1 MTASNDPDQ
10 IRAEIERTRSSLSY
24 NVDNL
29 AHEAKPS
36 TIAKRKV
43 GRVSG
48 AASGWRERV
57 MGSAAQGSPS
67 VSDSAQSAQSA
78 MSSVSE
84 SAQSAPAA
92 VRSQARGNPLAAGVV
107 AFGAGRGWWWRR

>member
-43 GRVSG
+43 GR
-48 AASGWRERV
+48 
-57 MGSAAQGSPS
+57 
-67 VSDSAQSAQSA
+67 
-78 MSSVSE
+78 
-84 SAQSAPAA
+84 A
-92 VRSQARGNPLAAGVV
+92 VPTRATRRSRRG
-107 AFGAGRGWWWRR
+107 RRCPR

>member
-10 IRAEIERTRSSLSY
+10 IRAEIERTRNSLSD

-48 AASGWRERV
+48 AASGLRERV
-57 MGSAAQGSPS
+57 MGSAAEGSPGT
-67 VSDSAQSAQSA
+67 SDSAQSA

-84 SAQSAPAA
+84 SAQSAPTA

-107 AFGAGRGWWWRR
+107 AFGAGLGWWWRR